1 MWHGLD
7 HLGVRERTSGAPSTP
22 CRMRSH
28 RFHRCFLFAPVVAH
42 LLLIGGVMTPRT
54 QHAPPASQPL
64 TRRSSLARGSS
75 AARERWIAPHDPTLR
90 ERLEVAAA
98 HLRLARR
105 AAGSGLDSWL
115 LRREVE
121 FADREILLARRT
133 LKDARTGTARHDGAQ
148 ARMLDRVSWAAAELQ
163 RSTRAAARL
172 LDEPGSTRR

>member
-1 MWHGLD
+1 AEVVLQLADLFIDEGSGSNQEFFLLDTSYRFYPGSDLVSTARIDTRIRILSAGRRYAPMWHGLD

-75 AARERWIAPHDPTLR
+75 AARERWIAPHDPPLR
-90 ERLEVAAA
+90 GALQAARA
-98 HLRLARR
+98 PLRL
-105 AAGSGLDSWL
+105 
-115 LRREVE
+115 
-121 FADREILLARRT
+121 
-133 LKDARTGTARHDGAQ
+133 
-148 ARMLDRVSWAAAELQ
+148 
-163 RSTRAAARL
+163 
-172 LDEPGSTRR
+172 